1 MFDAFTEAE
10 IPTTETR
17 IFVRHAGEGP
27 PLLLL
32 HGFPQTHLMWRD
44 IAPALADRFTVVCVD
59 LRGYGRS
66 GCPPSAPDHAPYSK
80 RAMATDMVQV
90 MDQLGF
96 TRFAVAG
103 HDRGGR
109 VAYRL
114 ALDHPD
120 RVEGLAVLDVLPGS
134 TMWDR
139 ADARLALAFWP
150 WSLLAQPEPLPERL
164 IAGDPGAVIDD
175 AMTQWDTP
183 RSAFPDVVR
192 DAYVEALGDRAHV
205 HAICEE
211 YRAAASVDREQDRAD
226 REARRPIICPVLALW
241 SAKGGLDKW
250 YRDAGGPLALWREW
264 AYDVAGHAIDGGHFF
279 PEEKPT
285 ETVNLLAGFFEGIA
299 PALER
304 V

>member
-1 MFDAFTEAE
+1 MFETFAQAE
-10 IPTTETR
+10 IPTSETS
-17 IFVRHAGEGP
+17 IFVRHGGEGP

-44 IAPALADRFTVVCVD
+44 MASRLASRFTVVAPD

-66 GCPPSAPDHAPYSK
+66 GCPSSAPDHAPYSK
-80 RAMATDMVQV
+80 HAMAADMIEI
-90 MDQLGF
+90 MARLGF
-96 TRFAVAG
+96 ERFAVAG

-114 ALDHPD
+114 ALDHPRRVD
-120 RVEGLAVLDVLPGS
+120 RLAVLDVLPGS

-164 IAGDPGAVIDD
+164 IEAAPEAVVDD
-175 AMTQWDTP
+175 ALTQWDSLP
-183 RSAFPDVVR
+183 SAFPPAVR
-192 DAYVEALGDRAHV
+192 AAYVDALRNPAHV

-211 YRAAASVDREQDRAD
+211 YRAAAGIDREHDEAD
-226 REARRPIICPVLALW
+226 RTAGRRIECPVLALW

-264 AYDVAGHAIDGGHFF
+264 ACEVSGHAVDGGHFF
-279 PEEKPT
+279 PEEKP
-285 ETVNLLAGFFEGIA
+285 EEIAEALAHFFAGIA
-299 PALER
+299 RAPEP